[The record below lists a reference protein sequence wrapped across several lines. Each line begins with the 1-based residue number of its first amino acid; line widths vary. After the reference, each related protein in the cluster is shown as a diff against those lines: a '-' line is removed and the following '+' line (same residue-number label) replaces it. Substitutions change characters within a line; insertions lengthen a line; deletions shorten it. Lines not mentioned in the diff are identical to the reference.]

1 MIEFQLVCPTYAEQM
16 LTKLHNK
23 SLSDGFKII
32 FTMIIIAI

>member
-1 MIEFQLVCPTYAEQM
+1 M

-32 FTMIIIAI
+32 FTMIITAI